1 MNETINLS
9 DLISASNNGTNSA
22 KAKFDNL
29 RVATEDGTT
38 YCSVGV
44 LKDENHDDKVE
55 DLTKL
60 FAVAGLTLTS
70 ESANVKPVKR
80 LKIPGVK

>member
-9 DLISASNNGTNSA
+9 DLISASNNGNSNA

-29 RVATEDGTT
+29 RVATADGKT

-44 LKDENHDDKVE
+44 LKDGNHDVKIE

-60 FAVAGLTLTS
+60 FAVAGLVLTN
-70 ESANVKPVKR
+70 ESAETKPVER